1 MSRALILLSVVLLPA
16 CGFTPEG
23 QAVRL
28 AVKEYGAMTA
38 DAELENLE
46 WGVCRA
52 VSVGAVERRYPK
64 GSKKR
69 QGWDAFCE

>member
-1 MSRALILLSVVLLPA
+1 MKPLNVIILTLFLGA

-28 AVKEYGAMTA
+28 AVKEYGAMAA